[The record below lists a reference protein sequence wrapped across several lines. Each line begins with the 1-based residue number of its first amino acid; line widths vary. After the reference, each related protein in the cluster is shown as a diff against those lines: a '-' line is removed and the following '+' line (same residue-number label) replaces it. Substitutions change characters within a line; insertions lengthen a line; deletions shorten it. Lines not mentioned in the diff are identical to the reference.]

1 MSKGV
6 FDHIVL
12 AQDKTL
18 TGSWKPRTLFV
29 LIFLISFGYLMIM
42 KKIENEVFSFENSL
56 KLAIKVA
63 LFALVVNYITGK
75 LFTSREKMYKS
86 LGFSN
91 KSSKGQAY
99 ADARLGQFVAA
110 VGGGIM

>member
-1 MSKGV
+1 MSKGI
-6 FDHIVL
+6 FDHIVIV
-12 AQDKTL
+12 QDKTL
-18 TGSWKPRTLFV
+18 TGTWKPINL
-29 LIFLISFGYLMIM
+29 FLIMFFVVIGVTILMKEMSKQTYIV
-42 KKIENEVFSFENSL
+42 ENVV
-56 KLAIKVA
+56 KLALQVA
-63 LFALVVNYITGK
+63 IISVIVNYVTGK

-86 LGFSN
+86 KGFSN